1 MSMDT
6 GGMISLWA
14 ALIAGLSGSAHC
26 FAMCGG
32 LAGALGMRARAT
44 SSGRSAGMNALAYH
58 VGRIGGYM
66 LAGALCGTFGA
77 GLQSALNL
85 ARLSVG
91 LRIAS
96 GILLMLVAA
105 RILFAWNLLA
115 WLDGLGAR
123 FWRRLQ
129 PAAHRAA
136 RSSGLGSALSLGL
149 MWGWL
154 PCGLVYSM
162 LLFAALSGT
171 ALRGAMI
178 MAAFGAGTLPSML
191 GSTLLA
197 SRLQAWVSKR
207 WPRLVSGVV
216 LLMFGMWMAL
226 AAIGH
231 GGHGGHE
238 SHGGPGSHGGQE
250 EHARAR
256 PATHESADAAG
267 QQH

>member
-1 MSMDT
+1 MSLDT
-6 GGMISLWA
+6 SGMISLWA

-32 LAGALGMRARAT
+32 LAGALGMRARAA
-44 SSGRSAGMNALAYH
+44 SPGRSAGLNALAYH
-58 VGRIGGYM
+58 LGRIGGYM
-66 LAGALCGTFGA
+66 LAGALCGAFGA
-77 GLQSALNL
+77 GLQSALDLTRL
-85 ARLSVG
+85 AVS

-96 GILLMLVAA
+96 GVLLILVAIRLLSA
-105 RILFAWNLLA
+105 RNLLA

-136 RSSGLGSALSLGL
+136 RSSGLGSALALGL

-171 ALRGAMI
+171 ALHGATI

-207 WPRLVSGVV
+207 WPRVVSGTV
-216 LLMFGMWMAL
+216 LLIFGMWMAL
-226 AAIGH
+226 AAIDH
-231 GGHGGHE
+231 GGHG
-238 SHGGPGSHGGQE
+238 HGGQE
-250 EHARAR
+250 GHAPDNGHAH
-256 PATHESADAAG
+256 PLAHDPVDAAG
-267 QQH
+267 HPH

>member
-1 MSMDT
+1 MNLDT

-44 SSGRSAGMNALAYH
+44 SSGRSAGFNALAYH

-66 LAGALCGTFGA
+66 LAGALCGAFGA
-77 GLQSALNL
+77 GLQSALDL

-96 GILLMLVAA
+96 GVLLMLVAA
-105 RILFAWNLLA
+105 RVLFAWNLLA

-171 ALRGAMI
+171 ALNGAMI

-197 SRLQAWVSKR
+197 SQLQAWVSKR
-207 WPRLVSGVV
+207 WPRLISGVA
-216 LLMFGMWMAL
+216 LLIFGVWMAL

-231 GGHGGHE
+231 RGHAPDSGHE
-238 SHGGPGSHGGQE
+238 HSSAHPHP
-250 EHARAR
+250 HP
-256 PATHESADAAG
+256 PAHDSGDAAAP
-267 QQH
+267 HH